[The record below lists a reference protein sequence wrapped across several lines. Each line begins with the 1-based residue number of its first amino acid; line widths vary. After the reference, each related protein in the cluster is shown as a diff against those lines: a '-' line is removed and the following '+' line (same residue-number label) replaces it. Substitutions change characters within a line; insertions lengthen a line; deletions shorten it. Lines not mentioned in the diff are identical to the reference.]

1 MCTMRFANRPI
12 LLVVMCVLFG
22 SLPAAAQS
30 GSIAFTAR
38 ITPSTGVAEPVRGL
52 PFYLLSKGFADIQRE
67 ADASVPKLDFNRFVD
82 SLTVSKELKTWMKK
96 NHTATITGDD
106 FRKSLKPDEI
116 INIPEFWK
124 AYFDE
129 NASGAGSGF
138 PPRKYKESD
147 RTKNPEKYQR
157 AVDEYHA
164 KVRKYLAANPD
175 SKEVMD
181 ADLESIN
188 PGPRWADMV
197 AARARNV
204 NTMALDLAQ
213 SRYAVGQT
221 QTDVNGRG
229 EFNSVAPGTYWIT
242 SLEIEAEVGDTQE
255 KWDVAVSVHAG
266 ATTQVVLS
274 NFNAVPVTDRL
285 RKNNAN

>member
-1 MCTMRFANRPI
+1 
-12 LLVVMCVLFG
+12 MCVLFG

-164 KVRKYLAANPD
+164 KVRKYLAANPEC
-175 SKEVMD
+175 KEVMD

-255 KWDVAVSVHAG
+255 KWDVAVSVRAG

>member
-1 MCTMRFANRPI
+1 MC
-12 LLVVMCVLFG
+12 LVFG

-30 GSIAFTAR
+30 GSIVFTVR

-52 PFYLLSKGFADIQRE
+52 PFYLLSKSFADIQRE
-67 ADASVPKLDFNRFVD
+67 ADASVPKLDFDRFVD

-96 NHTATITGDD
+96 NHTAAITGED
-106 FRKSLKPDEI
+106 FRKNLKADEI

-129 NASGAGSGF
+129 NGPGAGSGL

-157 AVDEYHA
+157 EVDEYHA
-164 KVRKYLAANPD
+164 KVRKYIAANPD

-188 PGPRWADMV
+188 PGPRWADME
-197 AARARNV
+197 AARARSL

-213 SRYAVGQT
+213 SRYTVGQT

-229 EFNSVAPGTYWIT
+229 EFNGVAPGTYWIT
-242 SLEIEAEVGDTQE
+242 SLKIEAEVGDTRE
-255 KWDVAVSVHAG
+255 KWDVAASVRAG
-266 ATTQVVLS
+266 ATTQMVLS
-274 NFNAVPVTDRL
+274 NFNAVPVTEHL
-285 RKNNAN
+285 RKGDAN

>member
-1 MCTMRFANRPI
+1 MC
-12 LLVVMCVLFG
+12 LLLG
-22 SLPAAAQS
+22 SFPAAAQS

-52 PFYLLSKGFADIQRE
+52 PFYLLSKSFADIQRE
-67 ADASVPKLDFNRFVD
+67 ANASVPKLDFDRFID

-106 FRKSLKPDEI
+106 FRKNLKADEI

-157 AVDEYHA
+157 EVDEYHA

-188 PGPRWADMV
+188 PGPRWADMG
-197 AARARNV
+197 AARARKV

-229 EFNSVAPGTYWIT
+229 EFNSIATGTYWIT

-255 KWDVAVSVHAG
+255 KWDVAVSVRAG
-266 ATTQVVLS
+266 ATTQMVLS

-285 RKNNAN
+285 RKSNAN

>member
-1 MCTMRFANRPI
+1 MCDMRLAYRGI
-12 LLVVMCVLFG
+12 LLLGMGLLFPG
-22 SLPAAAQS
+22 LPAAAQS
-30 GSIAFTAR
+30 GSIAFAVR

-52 PFYLLSKGFADIQRE
+52 PFYLLNKSFADIQRE

-106 FRKSLKPDEI
+106 FRKKLTADEI

-129 NASGAGSGF
+129 NGPGAGSDF
-138 PPRKYKESD
+138 PARKYKESD

-157 AVDEYHA
+157 GVDEYHA
-164 KVRKYLAANPD
+164 KIRKFLAANPD

-188 PGPRWADMV
+188 PGPRWADME
-197 AARARNV
+197 AARARSV

-229 EFNSVAPGTYWIT
+229 EFNSIAPGTYWIT
-242 SLEIEAEVGDTQE
+242 SLKIEAEVGDTRE
-255 KWDVAVSVHAG
+255 KWDVAVSVRAG
-266 ATTQVVLS
+266 ATTQMVLS
-274 NFNAVPVTDRL
+274 NFNAAPVNDRL
-285 RKNNAN
+285 RKSNVN

>member
-1 MCTMRFANRPI
+1 
-12 LLVVMCVLFG
+12 MCVLFG

-67 ADASVPKLDFNRFVD
+67 ADASVPKLDFNHFID

-255 KWDVAVSVHAG
+255 KWDVAVSVRAG

>member
-1 MCTMRFANRPI
+1 MRFAYRPI
-12 LLVVMCVLFG
+12 LPVVMCVLFA

-52 PFYLLSKGFADIQRE
+52 PFYLLSKGFTDIQRE
-67 ADASVPKLDFNRFVD
+67 ADASVPKLDFDRFID

-157 AVDEYHA
+157 EVDEYHA

-181 ADLESIN
+181 SGLEPIN
-188 PGPRWADMV
+188 PGPRWADMG
-197 AARARNV
+197 AARARKV

-229 EFNSVAPGTYWIT
+229 EFNSIASGTYWIT

-255 KWDVAVSVHAG
+255 KWDVAVSVRAG
-266 ATTQVVLS
+266 ATTQMVLS

-285 RKNNAN
+285 RKSNAN

>member
-30 GSIAFTAR
+30 GSIAFTVR

-164 KVRKYLAANPD
+164 KVRKYLTANPD

-255 KWDVAVSVHAG
+255 KWDVAVSVRAG

>member
-1 MCTMRFANRPI
+1 
-12 LLVVMCVLFG
+12 MCVLFG

>member
-1 MCTMRFANRPI
+1 MRFAYRPI
-12 LLVVMCVLFG
+12 LPVVMCVLFA

-52 PFYLLSKGFADIQRE
+52 PFYLLSKGFTDIQRE
-67 ADASVPKLDFNRFVD
+67 ADASVPKLDFDRFID

-157 AVDEYHA
+157 EVDEYHA

-181 ADLESIN
+181 SGLEPIN
-188 PGPRWADMV
+188 PGPRWADMG
-197 AARARNV
+197 AARARKV

-229 EFNSVAPGTYWIT
+229 EFNSIASGTYWIT

-255 KWDVAVSVHAG
+255 KWDVAVSVQAG
-266 ATTQVVLS
+266 ATTQMVLS

-285 RKNNAN
+285 RKSNAN

>member
-1 MCTMRFANRPI
+1 MLFA
-12 LLVVMCVLFG
+12 

-30 GSIAFTAR
+30 GSIAFTVR

-52 PFYLLSKGFADIQRE
+52 PFYLLSKSFTDIQRE
-67 ADASVPKLDFNRFVD
+67 ADASVPKLDFNHFVD

-106 FRKSLKPDEI
+106 FQKNLKADDV

-157 AVDEYHA
+157 EVDEYHA
-164 KVRKYLAANPD
+164 RVRKYLAANPD

-188 PGPRWADMV
+188 PGPRWADTV
-197 AARARNV
+197 AAHARNV

-221 QTDVNGRG
+221 QTDLNGRG
-229 EFNSVAPGTYWIT
+229 EFNSIAPGTYWIT
-242 SLEIEAEVGDTQE
+242 SLRIEAEVGDTQE
-255 KWDVAVSVHAG
+255 KWDAAVSVRAG
-266 ATTQVVLS
+266 ATTQMVLS
-274 NFNAVPVTDRL
+274 NFNAVPVTARL
-285 RKNNAN
+285 RKSDAN

>member
-1 MCTMRFANRPI
+1 
-12 LLVVMCVLFG
+12 MCVLFA

-52 PFYLLSKGFADIQRE
+52 PFYLLSKGFTDIQRE
-67 ADASVPKLDFNRFVD
+67 ADASVPKLDFDRFID

-157 AVDEYHA
+157 EVDEYHA

-181 ADLESIN
+181 SGLEPIN
-188 PGPRWADMV
+188 PGPRWADMG
-197 AARARNV
+197 AARARKV

-229 EFNSVAPGTYWIT
+229 EFNSIASGTYWIT

-255 KWDVAVSVHAG
+255 KWDVAVSVRAG
-266 ATTQVVLS
+266 ATTQMVLS

-285 RKNNAN
+285 RKSNAN

>member
-67 ADASVPKLDFNRFVD
+67 ADASVPKLDFNHFID

-255 KWDVAVSVHAG
+255 KWDVAVSVRAG